1 MISKK
6 FYKAFFI
13 FILLLS
19 ACTPQQK
26 QKPTVDFK
34 VVEAV
39 MQAQLK
45 AWNQGSV
52 DGFMLGYWHSDSLKF
67 ITQKGV
73 RMGYD
78 SVSANYKRHY
88 NTPEKMGQLSFDNL
102 QFYTLDSNA
111 EIVQCTGQW
120 HVMSN
125 DVNGGSGIFSL
136 LFKKINGEWK
146 IIVDHTW

>member
-1 MISKK
+1 MINKK
-6 FYKAFFI
+6 LNKAFFV
-13 FILLLS
+13 FVLLFS
-19 ACTPQQK
+19 ACAPQQK

-34 VVEAV
+34 VVESV

-125 DVNGGSGIFSL
+125 GVNGGSGIFSL